1 MAARSNDEIWERLGG
16 LAAGLDNVAATVRE
30 IKDKIQTH
38 EEAQSDHRRRLY
50 DRMDAHDDR
59 IAAVE
64 QAHKS
69 LLPKVERVHAFVDQ
83 AEIVAAKADGRKEFI
98 VQSVSIGGKAWAVIK
113 PTLLAAAIV
122 AAAVWRD
129 LVEAFG
135 AKPPHP

>member
-1 MAARSNDEIWERLGG
+1 MAGRSNDDIWERLGALG
-16 LAAGLDNVAATVRE
+16 AGLDAVASGVRE
-30 IKDKIQTH
+30 IKEKIQTY
-38 EEAQSDHRRRLY
+38 EEAQSEHRRRLY
-50 DRMDAHDDR
+50 DRMDVHDDR
-59 IAAVE
+59 IGAIEAAHRE
-64 QAHKS
+64 M
-69 LLPKVERVHAFVDQ
+69 LPKVERMHIFVDQ